1 MPDAQLQPI
10 PVRKPRSRTRRAL
23 HGVGV
28 TLALLGG
35 LEVALLV
42 IAHAELGEVSPAAK
56 LIARALSLGV
66 GAVVAGLRGG
76 GTALLLVAAVSMSAH
91 AADRYRSYSVTLASA
106 ACPTGAPG
114 LMSDGKEPGLSV
126 GGLRS
131 WNVTVCPESTRT
143 FTGAGLLRVCVFR
156 RSPGGPNLWT
166 LSPTFYWDF
175 ADDGSGNPIT
185 STSSNRCVTFSDVLL
200 GVNDG
205 DLVYVYP
212 ETTLGVSAGATVSV
226 YLEGQLNATP

>member
-1 MPDAQLQPI
+1 MPEEQIQSI

-23 HGVGV
+23 EGSAVAI
-28 TLALLGG
+28 TLLVG
-35 LEVALLV
+35 LEVALSV
-42 IAHAELGEVSPAAK
+42 IADGAVSPVAK
-56 LIARALSLGV
+56 LLARALAFGI

-76 GTALLLVAAVSMSAH
+76 PPVLLLLAVAVSLPAA
-91 AADRYRSYSVTLASA
+91 AADRYRGYTVTLASS

-114 LMSDGKEPGLSV
+114 LMSDGKEPGIAT

-131 WNVTVCPESTRT
+131 WNVTICPEATRT
-143 FTGAGLLRVCVFR
+143 FTGTGLLRVCVFR

-175 ADDGSGNPIT
+175 SDDGSGNPIT

-212 ETTLGVSAGATVSV
+212 ETTLGVSAGSTVSV
-226 YLEGQLNATP
+226 YLEGQLNGTP